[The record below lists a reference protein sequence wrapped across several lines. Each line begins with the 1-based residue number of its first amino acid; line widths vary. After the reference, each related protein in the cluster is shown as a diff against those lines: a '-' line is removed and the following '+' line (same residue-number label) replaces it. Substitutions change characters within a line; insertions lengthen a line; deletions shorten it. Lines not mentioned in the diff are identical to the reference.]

1 MFKLFLSQMD
11 SYTVKILQRDTLV
24 LVVTIHNNNQIP
36 EIASAANEEEVIHGQ
51 GVRLIQR

>member
-1 MFKLFLSQMD
+1 MD

-36 EIASAANEEEVIHGQ
+36 ETASAANEEEEVIHGQ
-51 GVRLIQR
+51 GAHLIQQ